1 MGGQGHDLEAYR
13 IPVFVLLPVTP
24 FSVHPLSSEP
34 LRVSGYTSTPSLDA
48 FQAEGTRIHA
58 EGHLPLTKKSVAR
71 AKARV
76 RGHTPSHRS
85 LLQSGLGWGGGV
97 WEQLAGAL
105 NLPKLIR
112 AP

>member
-13 IPVFVLLPVTP
+13 IPVFVLLPVAP

-71 AKARV
+71 AQGQGEGSHALPQVSFAVRPRV
-76 RGHTPSHRS
+76 G
-85 LLQSGLGWGGGV
+85 GWCVGTAGGS
-97 WEQLAGAL
+97 
-105 NLPKLIR
+105 P
-112 AP
+112 